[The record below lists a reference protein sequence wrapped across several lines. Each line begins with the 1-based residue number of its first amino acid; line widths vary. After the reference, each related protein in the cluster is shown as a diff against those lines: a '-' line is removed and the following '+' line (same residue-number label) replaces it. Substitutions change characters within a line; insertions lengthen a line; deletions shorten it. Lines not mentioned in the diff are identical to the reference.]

1 MLPTAM
7 GTALPNLQ
15 PQTLFSKHLLP
26 VLKGSSRENLPELE
40 CVSSLVHSLCGQ
52 FLEAPRG
59 PYTTPWWLCSQFL
72 EVPRGPHT
80 TPWWLRTRLFHTGQ
94 QVFYLF
100 LGRCVSG
107 HSHSFAGRSAVNDK

>member
-40 CVSSLVHSLCGQ
+40 RVSSLVHSLCDQ

-59 PYTTPWWLCSQFL
+59 PHTTLWWLCSQFL
-72 EVPRGPHT
+72 EAPRGP
-80 TPWWLRTRLFHTGQ
+80 TPHHDGCVPAYFTRGNW
-94 QVFYLF
+94 
-100 LGRCVSG
+100 
-107 HSHSFAGRSAVNDK
+107 SFTCSWADAFQATAILLLAGLQ